1 MSFKNF
7 RFQIILRIFL
17 FSLSM
22 LLLIILLI
30 KSNLHV
36 SIFLIAVIIIYQ
48 IVSLIRY
55 IETTNRRL
63 GQFLQAIRYADFS
76 QSFSIKGLGSSFTEL
91 NHAFSDV
98 MHDFRNIRKEKEEQY
113 QYLQTVVQH
122 VGIGLIAFYEDG
134 EIELMNSAAK
144 RLLNRPQLRRI
155 QQLENINIAL
165 PQTIMNLKAGQ
176 HTMLKIHL
184 NGALMQLAIYGTQF
198 MLRNRMITLV
208 SLQNI
213 RSQLEEGEMEAWQ
226 KLIRVLTHEIMN
238 SITPISSMAG
248 SVKEILEEM
257 QPVFLSLNN
266 GNLEGNYRDINAAIQ
281 TIQKRSEGLLQFVEA
296 YRSLTRLP
304 LPKFEEFSVAE
315 VFTRVEKLMDE
326 EFRKRNIQSQCYT
339 IPEHLK
345 LTADPA
351 LVEQILIN
359 LLKNASDA
367 VRGRESPQ
375 IEIKGFADEKG
386 RTIIQVIDNGPG
398 ISEDLQEKIFVPFF
412 TTKKDGSG
420 IGLSLSRQIMKLLN
434 GSIHVQSEVGSGTT
448 VHLVF

>member
-7 RFQIILRIFL
+7 RFQIILRIL
-17 FSLSM
+17 LLNLSM

-30 KSNLHV
+30 KSKLYA

-48 IVSLIRY
+48 TISLIRY

-63 GQFLQAIRYADFS
+63 SQFLQSIRYADFS
-76 QSFSIKGLGSSFTEL
+76 QSFSIKGLGSSFNEL
-91 NHAFSDV
+91 NRAFSDV
-98 MHDFRNIRKEKEEQY
+98 IYDFRKIRKEKEEQY

-122 VGIGLIAFYEDG
+122 VGIGLITFYEDG

-144 RLLNRPQLRRI
+144 RLLNRPKLHRI
-155 QQLENINIAL
+155 QQLENINTAL
-165 PQTIMNLKAGQ
+165 PKTIMNLKSGQ

-184 NGALMQLAIYGTQF
+184 NGDLMQLAIYGTQF

-213 RSQLEEGEMEAWQ
+213 RSQLEEREMEAWQ

-248 SVKEILEEM
+248 SVKEILEEI
-257 QPVFLSLNN
+257 QPVFLKKNN
-266 GNLEGNYRDINAAIQ
+266 DNLEENYRDINSAVQ

-304 LPKFEEFSVAE
+304 SPKFKEFSVADIFRG
-315 VFTRVEKLMDE
+315 VKKLMGE
-326 EFRKRNIQSQCYT
+326 EIKERNIQLQCIT

-351 LVEQILIN
+351 MVEQILIN

-367 VRGRESPQ
+367 VNGQESPQ
-375 IEIKGFADEKG
+375 IKIKGFTDEKG
-386 RTIIQVIDNGPG
+386 RTIIQVNDNGSG

-420 IGLSLSRQIMKLLN
+420 IGLSLSRQIMRLLK
-434 GSIHVQSEVGSGTT
+434 GSIYIQSQVGTGTT
-448 VHLVF
+448 VNLIF